1 MGKEGTGITKSI
13 EIKKREDNLGLG
25 SATAVE
31 AISAAAPENWWH
43 DAFSSSLVAFT
54 SNIKVKTG
62 KKKFKLKDKDKKER
76 SADKETKKS
85 KKRKSTDDSDGEGA
99 EPLAATAASTTTT
112 SSAAPSFDELFIA
125 TGGKRLGMR
134 ARAEQ
139 RGKIRRTEG

>member
-62 KKKFKLKDKDKKER
+62 KKKYKLKDK
-76 SADKETKKS
+76 DKETKKS

-99 EPLAATAASTTTT
+99 EPLAATAASATTT
-112 SSAAPSFDELFIA
+112 SSVAPSFDELFIA

>member
-62 KKKFKLKDKDKKER
+62 KKKYKLKDKDKKER

-99 EPLAATAASTTTT
+99 EPLAAMA